1 MYVQVVTYGL
11 GGISEREYLDVANA
25 VASRFAAMPGLQ
37 AKIWLEDP
45 DEGRY
50 GAVYLW
56 DDRESMERFLDSDLF
71 ETTNPDFV
79 DVYSAGFDVLENL
92 TAQTQPV
99 LELVRAAR
107 QLPRRAA
114 ERPAVRRAP
123 TTAHASEATAAR
135 RIPVKTKSPA
145 KAIAPTKKATGAS
158 KAARAAPKKAV
169 KAVKKAGKKAGKKSS
184 R

>member
-11 GGISEREYLDVANA
+11 GGISEREYLDVAND

-45 DEGRY
+45 DRGRY

-56 DDRESMERFLDSDLF
+56 DDRESMERFLDSNLF
-71 ETTNPDFV
+71 EATNPDFV

-92 TAQTQPV
+92 TGQTQPV
-99 LELVRAAR
+99 LDLLPAAR
-107 QLPRRAA
+107 QLPRGAA
-114 ERPAVRRAP
+114 ERPAVKKARTAGAIRA
-123 TTAHASEATAAR
+123 TGAR
-135 RIPVKTKSPA
+135 KIPVTTKSAA
-145 KAIAPTKKATGAS
+145 KAVAPAKKATAPS
-158 KAARAAPKKAV
+158 KKAAKAAPKKAV
-169 KAVKKAGKKAGKKSS
+169 KAAKKAGKKSP